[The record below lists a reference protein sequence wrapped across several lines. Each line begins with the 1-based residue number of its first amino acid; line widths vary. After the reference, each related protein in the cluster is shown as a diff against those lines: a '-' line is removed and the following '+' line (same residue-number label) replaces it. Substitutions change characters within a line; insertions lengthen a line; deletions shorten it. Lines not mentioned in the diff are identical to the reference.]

1 MEIEEIVRRLQE
13 AVRTARQPHYGYTDT
28 ELDHLYEA
36 VAAVEDLI
44 EALTHKE

>member
-1 MEIEEIVRRLQE
+1 METVEIIRRLQE
-13 AVRTARQPHYGYTDT
+13 VVKTAKQPHYGYTDT

-44 EALTHKE
+44 EELTHKE